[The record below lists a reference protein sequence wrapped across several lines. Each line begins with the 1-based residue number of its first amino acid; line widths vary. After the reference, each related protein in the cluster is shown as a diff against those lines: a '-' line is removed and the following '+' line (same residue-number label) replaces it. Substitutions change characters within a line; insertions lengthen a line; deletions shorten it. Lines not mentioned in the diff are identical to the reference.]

1 MTPRR
6 KYPLYPIPGVAV
18 HIKKDDTY
26 LLIKRVADPDKGFWS
41 VPGGL
46 IEVGERAVEAA
57 EREVREETGLS
68 VELLKR
74 LGVYDKIELD
84 PSGKVLY
91 HFIIMH
97 FQAQPLGGDLTPMD
111 DALDSVW
118 VRKEQFNEYQLTH
131 SLQMFLK
138 RIGFTP

>member
-18 HIKKDDTY
+18 QIKKDDTY
-26 LLIKRVADPDKGFWS
+26 LLIKRAADPDKGVWS

-68 VELLKR
+68 VELFKR

-84 PSGKVLY
+84 SSGKVLY

-111 DALDSVW
+111 DALDVVW
-118 VRKEQFNEYQLTH
+118 VRKEQINEYQLTH